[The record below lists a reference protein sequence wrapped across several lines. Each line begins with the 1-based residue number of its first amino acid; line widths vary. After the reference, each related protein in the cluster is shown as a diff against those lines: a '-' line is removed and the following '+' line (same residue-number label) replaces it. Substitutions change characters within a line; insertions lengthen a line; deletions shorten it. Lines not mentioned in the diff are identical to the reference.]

1 MKKSTILAS
10 LILTSSLTYAFDLGS
25 LTKGVLDTVT
35 NETKTTDTNTTATTT
50 NSSLSDSTV
59 TSGLKEALKTGVTYA
74 VTQLGSSDGYLNND
88 LVKIPLPENLAKVE
102 TLLRS
107 AGGDEMAD
115 NLINSMNK
123 AATTAAPKTASI
135 FADAIEKMSLED
147 AQKILAGSD
156 NAATEYFK
164 TNTTGSLKEMI
175 SPIIQET
182 MKENQVA
189 SYYDTANNFYKN
201 NVQST
206 VESSGVM
213 DLAKNFGVDSY
224 LPGSSDQSLD
234 EYVTDK
240 AISGLFTM
248 IAQKEAEIRTD
259 PVAQTT
265 SLLKQVFGN

>member
-25 LTKGVLDTVT
+25 IAKGVIDNVT
-35 NETKTTDTNTTATTT
+35 NENKTNNSQATTNEI
-50 NSSLSDSTV
+50 NSNLDNSTV
-59 TSGLKEALKTGVTYA
+59 SSGLKEALKTGVTYA
-74 VTQLGSSDGYLNND
+74 VNELSKSNGYLNNS

-107 AGGDEMAD
+107 AGGNEIAD

-135 FADAIEKMSLED
+135 FANAIEKMSLDD
-147 AQKILAGSD
+147 AKKILAGNN

-164 TNTTGSLKEMI
+164 TNTTASLKEMI
-175 SPIIQET
+175 SPIIKDT

-189 SYYDTANNFYKN
+189 SYYDMANNFYKEN
-201 NVQST
+201 AKGM

-213 DLAKNFGVDSY
+213 DIAKNFGVDSY
-224 LPGSSDQSLD
+224 LPGSSDQSID
-234 EYVTDK
+234 DYVTQQ

-248 IAQKEAEIRTD
+248 IAQKEAQIRTN